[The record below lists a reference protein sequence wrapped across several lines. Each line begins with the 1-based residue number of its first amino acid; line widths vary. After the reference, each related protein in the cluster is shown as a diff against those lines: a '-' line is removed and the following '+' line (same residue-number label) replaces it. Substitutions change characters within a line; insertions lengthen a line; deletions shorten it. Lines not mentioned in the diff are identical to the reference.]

1 MVMGVAEHWIGANAA
16 DNVAVCLVVGGC
28 VSVLVVKRVVGDQVG
43 ELHRGGVLNV
53 ADPGIRIADG
63 VVQPFVVGP
72 SNHVVVQSA
81 DHFQAS
87 VNGAADELP
96 PAKYSGFFAGK
107 RSNNDRWRQQ

>member
-1 MVMGVAEHWIGANAA
+1 MVMGVAEHWIRANAA
-16 DNVAVCLVVGGC
+16 DNVAVCLVVGGR
-28 VSVLVVKRVVGDQVG
+28 VRVLVVKRVVGDQIG

-53 ADPGIRIADG
+53 ADAGIRIADG

-81 DHFQAS
+81 DHSQAS

-96 PAKYSGFFAGK
+96 TAKQSGFFAGK
-107 RSNNDRWRQQ
+107 RREDDGGRQ